1 MTATPPGEHPSRA
14 ESRQWLGIGLVV
26 LGAAAYGLL
35 LVLARL
41 NYDHGTNPLTVL
53 FVRAAGFCLLL
64 ALFLRLSGR
73 QMALAPSERYASL
86 GLGVFMA
93 FQTWCNY
100 SAITYIP
107 VSLAV
112 LLLYTYPLFVALG
125 MRFTEGEP
133 LTPMKLAAL
142 AAAFGGLTL
151 TLQVS
156 AGPLDPR
163 GLGLGLMAGFG
174 LAATVMA
181 GNHILRR
188 ADSRRMT
195 LHMTAA
201 SSTAYVLVIFG
212 LDLLVLPDSAAG
224 WALLGAMPVVY
235 LVAMLAFFTAVPMIG
250 PMRASMINNMEPITT
265 ILLAALLLGEA
276 LGPLQLAGAAL
287 VIGAIF
293 VMQLATRRAAR
304 AMRRAESGEGSA

>member
-1 MTATPPGEHPSRA
+1 MTTTPPGEHTRHADP
-14 ESRQWLGIGLVV
+14 RQWLGIGLVV
-26 LGAAAYGLL
+26 LGASAYGLL

-41 NYDHGTNPLTVL
+41 NYDHDTNPVTVL
-53 FVRAAGFCLLL
+53 FVRALGFCLLL

-73 QMALAPSERYASL
+73 PMALAPSERYASL

-93 FQTWCNY
+93 FQTWLNY
-100 SAITYIP
+100 TAITFIP

-125 MRFTEGEP
+125 MRLTEGEQ
-133 LTPMKLAAL
+133 LTPAKLAAL
-142 AAAFGGLTL
+142 AAAFAGLVL

-163 GLGLGLMAGFG
+163 GLGLGLMAGLG
-174 LAATVMA
+174 LAVTVMA
-181 GNHILRR
+181 GNRILRR

-201 SSTAYVLVIFG
+201 SSTAYALVILG
-212 LDLLVLPDSAAG
+212 TDLLMLPDSAAG

-250 PMRASMINNMEPITT
+250 PMRAAMINNMEPITT
-265 ILLAALLLGEA
+265 ILLAALLLGEV
-276 LGPLQLAGAAL
+276 LGPLQMVGAVL
-287 VIGAIF
+287 VIGAILA
-293 VMQLATRRAAR
+293 MQLATRHAAR
-304 AMRRAESGEGSA
+304 ATRRGKSGEGRV